1 MECDN
6 FIFSIFIF
14 SEKDLDHYIIFNS
27 ADFTKV

>member
-14 SEKDLDHYIIFNS
+14 SEKDLDHYNIFNS
-27 ADFTKV
+27 TDLA